1 MAFVSQSNAS
11 GALVNDIK
19 DYVVNTEVQV
29 LSDEVLEASDRATS
43 SESHSDNDTEH
54 SGRSEEAAGQFAERN
69 VNVKGDNDAVRLSP
83 SAENEANVL
92 TAIKVLQVVATYGA
106 HGDTVWHGLAGYIP
120 LVMEQIRAAGP
131 IQLMFSGFGFK
142 SPVAHGKVLGSIPDL
157 GEKLALAH
165 LDGLCS
171 NIAAVYEKG
180 AEVHILSDG
189 LVYNGSSVPGSPT
202 WALLIFP
209 RLARCLGRSRVAVW
223 KQTRGDGK
231 VERPLQ
237 HSILAP
243 RRCTGSR
250 GRYLDKRVHHGALSL
265 PSTRAA
271 VSICRCFLELWLRWW
286 RRRCSR
292 LYFSNAFAQ

>member
-106 HGDTVWHGLAGYIP
+106 HGDTVWLYT
-120 LVMEQIRAAGP
+120 
-131 IQLMFSGFGFK
+131 F
-142 SPVAHGKVLGSIPDL
+142 
-157 GEKLALAH
+157 
-165 LDGLCS
+165 
-171 NIAAVYEKG
+171 
-180 AEVHILSDG
+180 
-189 LVYNGSSVPGSPT
+189 
-202 WALLIFP
+202 
-209 RLARCLGRSRVAVW
+209 
-223 KQTRGDGK
+223 GDGADQSSWADPAH
-231 VERPLQ
+231 VLWIWLQ
-237 HSILAP
+237 IA
-243 RRCTGSR
+243 CCAWEGV
-250 GRYLDKRVHHGALSL
+250 G
-265 PSTRAA
+265 
-271 VSICRCFLELWLRWW
+271 
-286 RRRCSR
+286 
-292 LYFSNAFAQ
+292 